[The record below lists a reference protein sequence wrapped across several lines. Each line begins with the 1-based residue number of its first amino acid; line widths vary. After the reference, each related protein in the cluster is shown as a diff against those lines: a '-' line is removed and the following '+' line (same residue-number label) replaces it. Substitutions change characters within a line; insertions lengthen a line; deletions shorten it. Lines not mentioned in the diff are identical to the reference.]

1 MQVKQ
6 FSYAHDNL
14 GYFVFSKRQGIAIDM
29 GAQEELGE
37 FVEQRGLE
45 VLHVTNTHLHGDHTG
60 GNQGVLETLG
70 GTFLDCRHFTQ
81 GQSIQLDD
89 EVLGILLTPGHTA
102 ESVCFSGPGF
112 LITGDTLF
120 NGTVGNCFSGDLDAF
135 FHSLKL
141 LLDYPGETLVYSGH
155 DYVKESLNFAQSLE
169 SDNPNIQRYLEKYDP
184 GHIVSTLADELKVN
198 PYLRFDDP
206 SMIQRLKENGADVSS
221 SLDRFKALMTIY

>member
-6 FSYAHDNL
+6 FPYAHDNL
-14 GYFVFSKRQGIAIDM
+14 GYFVFSQRQGIAIDM
-29 GAQEELGE
+29 GAPRDLAD
-37 FVEQRGLE
+37 FVEQRGIE

-60 GNQGVLETLG
+60 GNKEALDILG
-70 GTFLDCRHFTQ
+70 GTFLDCRNFTQ
-81 GQSIQLDD
+81 GQSIQLDNED
-89 EVLGILLTPGHTA
+89 LDILLTPGHTV

-135 FHSLKL
+135 FHSLKM
-141 LLDYPGETLVYSGH
+141 LLDLPGETLVYSGH
-155 DYVKESLNFAQSLE
+155 DYVKESLDFAASLE
-169 SDNPNIQRYLEKYDP
+169 AENPDIQRYLEKYDP
-184 GHIVSTLADELKVN
+184 THIVSTLADELKVN

-206 SMIQRLKENGADVSS
+206 SMIQRLGDSGADLSS